1 MKKLQEKTSR
11 WLKEIHSGSTPVAF
25 TESLFHNPMAALDA
39 STTQN
44 PANAFPTLSYEKAAN
59 EASTPGTAPISVY
72 DGLQTSVNMCRTK
85 AQFDPLDPNGN
96 GDLKHFLG
104 FTNLVSQVPFLTLE
118 WSESKQI
125 KQKSHNANELI
136 DSFVDGFRGILEHD
150 KESIIQSVQ
159 NLVKAALSYSE
170 QTEKQSNF
178 SQNIL
183 QDGEGKVNFFL
194 YTSTFEISQTSSK
207 GTITFHAEYTLN
219 QAGYSL
225 EASTW
230 ERIKDQFENIEKTTV
245 DDWLNDMTTQPK
257 EGSTVRALCLEEPK
271 SQGAHTRT

>member
-1 MKKLQEKTSR
+1 MGNLEKETSL
-11 WLKEIHSGSTPVAF
+11 WLSNIGSLSSPVSF
-25 TESLFHNPMAALDA
+25 TNSIFHNPLIKLDA

-44 PANAFPTLSYEKAAN
+44 PANAFPTATYKEAADM
-59 EASTPGTAPISVY
+59 ASTPGTAPISVF

-85 AQFDPLDPNGN
+85 AEFDPLDPNGN

-118 WSESKQI
+118 WSESKEI

-136 DSFVDGFRGILEHD
+136 DSFVDGFRGILSSD

-183 QDGEGKVNFFL
+183 KDGDGKVNFFL
-194 YTSTFEISQTSSK
+194 YTSTFEISQSSSK
-207 GTITFHAEYTLN
+207 GMITFHAEYTLN

-225 EASTW
+225 ETSTW
-230 ERIKDQFENIEKTTV
+230 ERIKEQFANLEKTTV
-245 DDWLNDMTTQPK
+245 DDWLNNMTTEPR
-257 EGSTVRALCLEEPK
+257 EGSTVRALCLEDPKPK
-271 SQGAHTRT
+271 SSHINS